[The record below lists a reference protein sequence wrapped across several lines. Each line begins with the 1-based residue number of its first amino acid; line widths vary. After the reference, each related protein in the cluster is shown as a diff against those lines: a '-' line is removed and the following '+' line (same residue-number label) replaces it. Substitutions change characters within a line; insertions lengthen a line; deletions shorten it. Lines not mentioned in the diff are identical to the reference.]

1 MFVYT
6 EDDLR
11 GVRDIA
17 EKMADG
23 KPWVH
28 SGWMSKQGK
37 DYRELVQAYFVL
49 IYRVFGTG
57 HKYTG
62 WKNRYFVLTQDTLSY
77 YKEEVA
83 VNIKND

>member
-1 MFVYT
+1 
-6 EDDLR
+6 
-11 GVRDIA
+11 
-17 EKMADG
+17 MADG

-28 SGWMSKQGK
+28 SGWMSKQGE
-37 DYRELVQAYFVL
+37 YYGELVRAYFVL

-83 VNIKND
+83 VNIKDD